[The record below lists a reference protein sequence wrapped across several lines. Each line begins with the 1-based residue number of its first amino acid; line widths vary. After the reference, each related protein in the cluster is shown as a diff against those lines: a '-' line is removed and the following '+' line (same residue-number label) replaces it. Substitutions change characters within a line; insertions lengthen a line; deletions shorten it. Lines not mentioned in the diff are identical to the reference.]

1 MLRVRNSN
9 VSIGR
14 GETGVLRVSVIR
26 SDGTPYVLPPLPRD
40 ENFNELKAFLRLGIN
55 TDTYESDYLIDSLC
69 DLTDPMATQVL
80 LAVGTNATNYPAGT
94 FINNPGI
101 VKVNGTE
108 YAKGFACFETE
119 VIEDKKVSELVA
131 GTNTNVVYRD
141 IASGIY
147 WCAMQADANTILA
160 VTYDFT
166 LGIAIT
172 NELTQLLPAQRYVYD
187 VCVLMGPV
195 ENDYLTELQYK
206 QIIVGRHTWTIE
218 ENTNGYN

>member
-14 GETGVLRVSVIR
+14 GETGVLRVSAIR

-80 LAVGTNATNYPAGT
+80 LAVGTNAANYPAGT
-94 FINNPGI
+94 FVNNPGI

>member
-14 GETGVLRVSVIR
+14 GETGVLRVSAIR

-55 TDTYESDYLIDSLC
+55 TDTYVSDYLIDSLC
-69 DLTDPMATQVL
+69 DLTGPMATQVL
-80 LAVGTNATNYPAGT
+80 LAKGTNAVNYPAGT
-94 FINNPGI
+94 FVNNPGT
-101 VKVNGTE
+101 VEVNGAE
-108 YAKGFACFETE
+108 YEKGFACFETE
-119 VIEDKKVSELVA
+119 VIEDKKVSELTLN
-131 GTNTNVVYRD
+131 TNTNTVYRD
-141 IASGIY
+141 TDTGTY
-147 WCAMQADANTILA
+147 WCAMLADANTILA

-166 LGIAIT
+166 LGIAIR
-172 NELTQLLPAQRYVYD
+172 NDMTQLLPSERYVYD
-187 VCVLMGPV
+187 VCVLIGPV
-195 ENDYLTELQYK
+195 ENDYITELQYK

>member
-14 GETGVLRVSVIR
+14 GETGVLRVSAIR

-55 TDTYESDYLIDSLC
+55 TDTYVSDYLIDSLC
-69 DLTDPMATQVL
+69 DLTGPMATQVL
-80 LAVGTNATNYPAGT
+80 LAVGANAANYPAGT

-101 VKVNGTE
+101 VEVNGVE
-108 YAKGFACFETE
+108 YEKGFACFKTE
-119 VIEDKKVSELVA
+119 IIEEKKVSALTISTD
-131 GTNTNVVYRD
+131 TNMVYHD
-141 IASGIY
+141 ADTCTY
-147 WCAMQADANTILA
+147 WCAMLADANTILA

-172 NELTQLLPAQRYVYD
+172 NDMTQPLPSERYVYD
-187 VCVLMGPV
+187 VCVLIGPV

>member
-14 GETGVLRVSVIR
+14 GETGVLRVSAIR

-55 TDTYESDYLIDSLC
+55 TDTYVSDYLIDSLC
-69 DLTDPMATQVL
+69 DLTGPMATQVL
-80 LAVGTNATNYPAGT
+80 LAVGANAANYPVGT
-94 FINNPGI
+94 FVSNTGI
-101 VKVNGTE
+101 VKIGSAE
-108 YAKGFACFETE
+108 YEKGFACFESEAIT
-119 VIEDKKVSELVA
+119 DKKVSELTTD
-131 GTNTNVVYRD
+131 TNTNAVYHD
-141 IASGIY
+141 TDSGIY
-147 WCAMQADANTILA
+147 WCAMLADATTILA

-172 NELTQLLPAQRYVYD
+172 DEMAQLLPAQRYVYD

-206 QIIVGRHTWTIE
+206 QVIVGRHTWTIE

>member
-14 GETGVLRVSVIR
+14 GETGVLRVSAIR

-80 LAVGTNATNYPAGT
+80 LAVGTNAANYPAGT
-94 FINNPGI
+94 SVNNPGI

-119 VIEDKKVSELVA
+119 GIEDKKVSELVA

-172 NELTQLLPAQRYVYD
+172 NELTQQLPAQRYVYD

>member
-1 MLRVRNSN
+1 MLRVRNGN

-14 GETGVLRVSVIR
+14 GETGVLRVSAIR

-40 ENFNELKAFLRLGIN
+40 ENFNEFKAFLRLGIN
-55 TDTYESDYLIDSLC
+55 TDTYESDYLIASLC
-69 DLTDPMATQVL
+69 DLTNPMATQVL

-94 FINNPGI
+94 LVNNQGI
-101 VKVNGTE
+101 VKVNNAE
-108 YAKGFACFETE
+108 YAKGFACFESE
-119 VIEDKKVSELVA
+119 NIVDKKVSELA
-131 GTNTNVVYRD
+131 SDTNTNRIYHDVD
-141 IASGIY
+141 SGIY
-147 WCAMQADANTILA
+147 WCAMQADPNTILA

-172 NELTQLLPAQRYVYD
+172 SGMAQLLPAQRYVYD
-187 VCVLMGPV
+187 VCVLIGLV

-206 QIIVGRHTWTIE
+206 QIIVGRHTWTIG

>member
-14 GETGVLRVSVIR
+14 GETGVLRVSAIR

-40 ENFNELKAFLRLGIN
+40 ENLNELKAFLRLGIN

-94 FINNPGI
+94 RVNNPGI
-101 VKVNGTE
+101 VKANNTE
-108 YAKGFACFETE
+108 YAKGFACFESE
-119 VIEDKKVSELVA
+119 VIEDKKVSELA
-131 GTNTNVVYRD
+131 ADTDTNLVYHD
-141 IASGIY
+141 VDSGIY
-147 WCAMQADANTILA
+147 WCAMQADPNTILA

-172 NELTQLLPAQRYVYD
+172 NEMAQLLPAQRYVYD

>member
-14 GETGVLRVSVIR
+14 GETGVLRVSAIR

-69 DLTDPMATQVL
+69 DLTEPMATQVL

-94 FINNPGI
+94 SINNPGI

-108 YAKGFACFETE
+108 YAKGFACFESE
-119 VIEDKKVSELVA
+119 SIEDKKVSELA
-131 GTNTNVVYRD
+131 ADTDTNLVYHD
-141 IASGIY
+141 TDSGIY
-147 WCAMQADANTILA
+147 WCAMQADPNTILA

-172 NELTQLLPAQRYVYD
+172 NEMAQLLPAQRYVYD

-195 ENDYLTELQYK
+195 ENDYLVELQYK

>member
-14 GETGVLRVSVIR
+14 GETGVLRVSAIR

-40 ENFNELKAFLRLGIN
+40 ENFSKLKAFLRLGIN
-55 TDTYESDYLIDSLC
+55 TDTYESDYLIDSRC
-69 DLTDPMATQVL
+69 DLTEPMATQVI
-80 LAVGTNATNYPAGT
+80 LAVGEHATSFPAGT
-94 FINNPGI
+94 RVNNPGI
-101 VKVNGTE
+101 VRFNGID
-108 YAKGFACFETE
+108 YKKGFACFGTE
-119 VIEDKKVSELVA
+119 IIEDKKVSELTSST
-131 GTNTNVVYRD
+131 GTNRVYRD
-141 IASGIY
+141 TDSGIY
-147 WCAMQADANTILA
+147 WCAMRIDPNTILA

-172 NELTQLLPAQRYVYD
+172 NEMAQLLPAQRYVYD

-195 ENDYLTELQYK
+195 ENDYLVDLQYK

>member
-14 GETGVLRVSVIR
+14 GETGVLRVSAIR

-55 TDTYESDYLIDSLC
+55 TDTYVSDYLIDSLC
-69 DLTDPMATQVL
+69 DLTGPMATQVL
-80 LAVGTNATNYPAGT
+80 LAVGTNAANYPAGT
-94 FINNPGI
+94 FVSNTGI
-101 VKVNGTE
+101 VKIGNAE
-108 YAKGFACFETE
+108 YAKGFACFESEAVT
-119 VIEDKKVSELVA
+119 DKKVSELTTD
-131 GTNTNVVYRD
+131 TNTNTVYHD
-141 IASGIY
+141 ADSGVY
-147 WCAMQADANTILA
+147 WCAMLADTNTILA

-172 NELTQLLPAQRYVYD
+172 DAMAQLLPAQRYVYD

>member
-14 GETGVLRVSVIR
+14 GETGVLRVSAIR

-69 DLTDPMATQVL
+69 NLTDPMATRVL
-80 LAVGTNATNYPAGT
+80 LAVGTNAANYPAGT
-94 FINNPGI
+94 FVNNPGI
-101 VKVNGTE
+101 VKVNSTE
-108 YAKGFACFETE
+108 YAKGFACFKTE
-119 VIEDKKVSELVA
+119 VIEDNKVSALAADTDTNLV
-131 GTNTNVVYRD
+131 YHD
-141 IASGIY
+141 IDSGIY
-147 WCAMQADANTILA
+147 WCAMQADATTILA

-172 NELTQLLPAQRYVYD
+172 NEMAQLLPAQRYVYD
-187 VCVLMGPV
+187 VCVLIGPV
-195 ENDYLTELQYK
+195 ENDYLVELQYK

-218 ENTNGYN
+218 ENTDGCN

>member
-14 GETGVLRVSVIR
+14 GETGVLRVSAIR

-40 ENFNELKAFLRLGIN
+40 ENLNELKAFLRLGIN

-80 LAVGTNATNYPAGT
+80 LAVGTGAANYPAGT
-94 FINNPGI
+94 FVNNPGI
-101 VKVNGTE
+101 VKVNSTE
-108 YAKGFACFETE
+108 YAKGFACFESE
-119 VIEDKKVSELVA
+119 SIEDKKVSELA
-131 GTNTNVVYRD
+131 ADTNTNLVYHD
-141 IASGIY
+141 VDSGIY
-147 WCAMQADANTILA
+147 WCAMQVDPTTILA

>member
-1 MLRVRNSN
+1 MLRVRNGN

-14 GETGVLRVSVIR
+14 GETGVLRVSAIR

-40 ENFNELKAFLRLGIN
+40 ENFNEFKAFLRLGIN
-55 TDTYESDYLIDSLC
+55 TDTYESDYLIASLC
-69 DLTDPMATQVL
+69 DLTNPMATQVL

-94 FINNPGI
+94 LVNNPGI
-101 VKVNGTE
+101 VKVNNAE
-108 YAKGFACFETE
+108 YAKGFACFESE
-119 VIEDKKVSELVA
+119 NIVDKKVSELA
-131 GTNTNVVYRD
+131 SDTNTNRIYHDVD
-141 IASGIY
+141 SGIY
-147 WCAMQADANTILA
+147 WCAMQADPNTILA

-172 NELTQLLPAQRYVYD
+172 SGMAQLLPAQRYVYD
-187 VCVLMGPV
+187 VCVLIGLV

-206 QIIVGRHTWTIE
+206 QIIVGRHTWTIG

>member
-14 GETGVLRVSVIR
+14 GETGVLRVSAIR

-55 TDTYESDYLIDSLC
+55 TDTYVSDYLVDSLC
-69 DLTDPMATQVL
+69 DLTGPMATQVL
-80 LAVGTNATNYPAGT
+80 LAVGTNAANYPVGT
-94 FINNPGI
+94 FVNNPGI
-101 VKVNGTE
+101 VEVNGIE
-108 YAKGFACFETE
+108 YEKGFACFETE
-119 VIEDKKVSELVA
+119 LIEDKKVSALTLS
-131 GTNTNVVYRD
+131 TNTNTVYRD
-141 IASGIY
+141 TDTGTY
-147 WCAMQADANTILA
+147 WCAMLADANTILA

-166 LGIAIT
+166 LGIAIR
-172 NELTQLLPAQRYVYD
+172 NDMTQLLPSERYVYD
-187 VCVLMGPV
+187 VCVLIGPV

-206 QIIVGRHTWTIE
+206 QIIVGCHTWTIE

>member
-14 GETGVLRVSVIR
+14 GETGVLRVSAIR

-55 TDTYESDYLIDSLC
+55 TDTYVSDYLVDSLC
-69 DLTDPMATQVL
+69 DLTDSMATQVL
-80 LAVGTNATNYPAGT
+80 LAKGTNAANYPAGA

-101 VKVNGTE
+101 VEVDGVE
-108 YAKGFACFETE
+108 YKKGFACFETE
-119 VIEDKKVSELVA
+119 VIEDKKVSELTLD
-131 GTNTNVVYRD
+131 TNTNTVYKD
-141 IASGIY
+141 TDTGTY
-147 WCAMQADANTILA
+147 WCAMLADANTILA

-166 LGIAIT
+166 LGIAIR
-172 NELTQLLPAQRYVYD
+172 NDMAQLLPSERYVYD
-187 VCVLMGPV
+187 VCVLIGPV

>member
-14 GETGVLRVSVIR
+14 GETGVLRVSAIR

-55 TDTYESDYLIDSLC
+55 TDTYVSDYLIDSLC

-80 LAVGTNATNYPAGT
+80 LAVGTNAANYPAGT

-101 VKVNGTE
+101 VEVNGVE
-108 YAKGFACFETE
+108 YKKGFACFETE
-119 VIEDKKVSELVA
+119 LIEEKKVSALTTSTNINTVYHDSDT
-131 GTNTNVVYRD
+131 GT
-141 IASGIY
+141 Y
-147 WCAMQADANTILA
+147 WCAMLADANTILA
-160 VTYDFT
+160 VMYDFT
-166 LGIAIT
+166 LGIAIR
-172 NELTQLLPAQRYVYD
+172 NNMTQLLPSERYVYD
-187 VCVLMGPV
+187 VCVLIGPV
-195 ENDYLTELQYK
+195 ENDYITELQYK

>member
-14 GETGVLRVSVIR
+14 GETGVLRVSAIR

-40 ENFNELKAFLRLGIN
+40 ENLNELKAFLRLGIN

>member
-14 GETGVLRVSVIR
+14 GETGVLRVSAIR

-69 DLTDPMATQVL
+69 DLTDSMATQVL

>member
-14 GETGVLRVSVIR
+14 GETGVLRVSAIR

-55 TDTYESDYLIDSLC
+55 TDTYVSDYLVDSLC

-80 LAVGTNATNYPAGT
+80 LAVGTNAANYPAGT

-101 VKVNGTE
+101 VEVNGVE
-108 YAKGFACFETE
+108 YEKGFACFETE
-119 VIEDKKVSELVA
+119 LIEEKKVSTLTSS
-131 GTNTNVVYRD
+131 TNTNTVYHD
-141 IASGIY
+141 SDTGTY
-147 WCAMQADANTILA
+147 WCAMRADANTILA

-166 LGIAIT
+166 LGIAIR
-172 NELTQLLPAQRYVYD
+172 NDMTQLLPSERYVYD
-187 VCVLMGPV
+187 VCVLIGPV

>member
-14 GETGVLRVSVIR
+14 GETGVLRVSAIR

-40 ENFNELKAFLRLGIN
+40 ENFSELKAFLRLGIN

-69 DLTDPMATQVL
+69 NLTDPMATQVL